1 MVVSN
6 LTFQVQSTGNA
17 AAQGVNNLTK
27 SLNTLQK
34 ASAKTSNV
42 LSKVVAAFKRIV
54 FYRAIRQVLKGISEA
69 VEEGLKNAYAF
80 SAGLSDVMDRRI
92 ATAMD
97 SLTSNTLKM
106 KNQLGAAWGSL
117 LTAIM
122 PVILTLINLVT
133 RAADA
138 ITQFFAAFTGGTYLK
153 AKDVSASF
161 ADNMKAGAG
170 AAKEWKNQL
179 MGFDVINKLNE
190 PSSGGGGGGSSGVN
204 PADMFEVAE
213 VSEKIA
219 GIAAKFQPLIR
230 ALKDLW
236 EAIKPIGKALWENVV
251 NPIGKVV
258 LWGVVIFLESQTNA
272 LRKLA
277 DLITGKLKFKEWLDE
292 LEPLEGAIL
301 ALAAGLLLY
310 TQPWLVLAGAVAVA
324 VASIVRNWE
333 KIKKSYHDYV
343 DPYMEKF
350 RELRP
355 EADETALAFA
365 QTVASVGWAI
375 NEIKTAWETFK
386 VNHNGNDPIVWLFH
400 DIIGLPT
407 DQQIIEYGKNVVG
420 WILQGFADFGTE
432 LYNVFVQPVID
443 AVNAVKEWLRSIFG
457 NGIETNVGWKIDAP
471 HMIEKTGTTHVS
483 GKFAEGGFPKSG
495 QLFWAREN
503 GSGPELVG
511 TLGGHTAVANNDQI
525 EAGIANAVES
535 ANDGVVTAIY
545 AIGSMIVQEMQKDS
559 GGDWD
564 GFVRSVT
571 KTQKRQASA
580 YGV

>member
-34 ASAKTSNV
+34 ASAKTSNA
-42 LSKVVAAFKRIV
+42 LSKIVAAFKRIV
-54 FYRAIRQVLKGISEA
+54 FYRSVRWVLKGISEA
-69 VEEGLKNAYAF
+69 FEEGLKNAYAF

-117 LTAIM
+117 LTAVM

-161 ADNMKAGAG
+161 ADNMKAGAS

-179 MGFDVINKLNE
+179 MGFDVINKLTE
-190 PSSGGGGGGSSGVN
+190 PSSGGSGSSGVN
-204 PADMFEVAE
+204 PADMYEVAQ

-219 GIAAKFQPLIR
+219 GIAAKFHPLIQ
-230 ALKDLW
+230 ALKNLW
-236 EAIKPIGKALWENVV
+236 EAIKPIGRALLENVIK
-251 NPIGKVV
+251 P
-258 LWGVVIFLESQTNA
+258 LAALMLDGVIVFLEKLTSA
-272 LRKLA
+272 LSKLA
-277 DLITGKLKFKEWLDE
+277 DLINGKLTFQEWIEE
-292 LEPLEGAIL
+292 LEPLEKAILVLGAALLVATHPWL
-301 ALAAGLLLY
+301 ALAA
-310 TQPWLVLAGAVAVA
+310 VVGAAVTA
-324 VASIVRNWE
+324 IVKNWD

-343 DPYMEKF
+343 DPIVEKF
-350 RELRP
+350 
-355 EADETALAFA
+355 
-365 QTVASVGWAI
+365 
-375 NEIKTAWETFK
+375 
-386 VNHNGNDPIVWLFH
+386 H
-400 DIIGLPT
+400 
-407 DQQIIEYGKNVVG
+407 
-420 WILQGFADFGTE
+420 E
-432 LYNVFVQPVID
+432 LYPDASNMANGFVTAI
-443 AVNAVKEWLRSIFG
+443 ASISWAFQELIGWCDTAYRALTDFFG
-457 NGIETNVGWKIDAP
+457 LTQ
-471 HMIEKTGTTHVS
+471 S
-483 GKFAEGGFPKSG
+483 GKKLQSSQVPMTSQFAWGNQFGDADAFLRKNGVTVTQRAGGGYVSSG
-495 QLFWAREN
+495 QLFMAREN
-503 GSGPELVG
+503 GMPELVG
-511 TLGGHTAVANNDQI
+511 TLGGQTAVANNDQI
-525 EAGIANAVES
+525 TAGIAEGVENANV
-535 ANDGVVTAIY
+535 GVISAIY

-571 KTQKRQASA
+571 KTQRRQASA